1 MTPLHLAVLLL
12 GIFGVPLW
20 LLFAGHRVWRRSPL
34 HRRFFRGAVFGH
46 CIATMLATFLA
57 VLPPHM
63 WAANDIV
70 RGALGVW
77 SLVVLPLLGGA
88 LDVAIH
94 NSNRDGDPDV

>member
-1 MTPLHLAVLLL
+1 MTPLQLAVLLV
-12 GIFGVPLW
+12 GIFVVPLW
-20 LLFAGHRVWRRSPL
+20 LLFSGHRIWRRSQR

-46 CIATMLATFLA
+46 CIATALATFLA

-77 SLVVLPLLGGA
+77 SLVVLPLFGGV

-94 NSNRDGDPDV
+94 NSNRDGDSDA